1 MSDRIGRTSVWA
13 PLSHHHHHNRKPHPP
28 QNSYLGYNN
37 PGATE
42 TDIEAYVSQV
52 TYGLFSVLATVGTVP
67 VIRCAGCGPAEM
79 VARRLNELISE
90 YLLGGSGAGSTP
102 FFSRSTAA
110 AFHRPLLVLFDRND
124 DLITALH
131 HTSTY
136 QVRVDQAWSL
146 SLPCGCFVDERWG
159 DGPLDPRPNPFFPHL
174 QPSRR

>member
-1 MSDRIGRTSVWA
+1 M
-13 PLSHHHHHNRKPHPP
+13 SHHHHHNRKPHPP

>member
-1 MSDRIGRTSVWA
+1 MAR
-13 PLSHHHHHNRKPHPP
+13 HHLKPQQFNPHTLNSTQPNP
-28 QNSYLGYNN
+28 TRQRQNSYLGYNN
-37 PGATE
+37 PGASE
-42 TDIEAYVSQV
+42 ADIEAYVSQV

-67 VIRCAGCGPAEM
+67 VIRCAGGGPAEM

-90 YLLGGSGAGSTP
+90 HILGGSTP

-136 QVRVDQAWSL
+136 QVRVGVFGW
-146 SLPCGCFVDERWG
+146 
-159 DGPLDPRPNPFFPHL
+159 
-174 QPSRR
+174 